1 MSGDHILLLP
11 IFFIHFYEQQQ
22 QQTRKIVLFLDKLEA
37 DASRS
42 RESLTPPSLKP
53 AYKIEIN
60 HDEDSGERILLN
72 DNSGDEKFFNSPAF
86 VFHFHFSQHGKEGK
100 KLSLWTLMI

>member
-11 IFFIHFYEQQQ
+11 IFFIHLYEQQQ

-60 HDEDSGERILLN
+60 HDEDSGERILLS

-86 VFHFHFSQHGKEGK
+86 VFHFHFSQYREKGKNFHSE
-100 KLSLWTLMI
+100 LL